1 MKNRLQKKIDF
12 HVLSILRRHKHFFR
26 FRRSRDFQTVTEFP
40 PLFKTCPKNFG
51 RNIIANF
58 SQNEG
63 ISIETVPFRSSHI
76 VRFWDK
82 LLIKRTLPE

>member
-1 MKNRLQKKIDF
+1 MSQ
-12 HVLSILRRHKHFFR
+12 
-26 FRRSRDFQTVTEFP
+26 
-40 PLFKTCPKNFG
+40 NFG

-58 SQNEG
+58 SQNEE
-63 ISIETVPFRSSHI
+63 ISIETVPFRSSYI